1 MFAWQ
6 RHWIEVGFDALET
19 MLARDTETGAF
30 CHGDTPTIADI
41 CLIPQVANARRVN
54 LDIAPWPTIARIE
67 AHALQASRLRRRPA
81 EEPAR
86 CRVTRRRA
94 STTRL
99 DLDHF
104 VPYRLSVLS
113 NRVSDAIARHYSERF
128 GLSIPEWRVMAV
140 LGQTPGLSARDVAA
154 RTAMDKVQVSRAV
167 ACLLRTQT
175 RRARR
180 GRRRTAASRGSR

>member
-1 MFAWQ
+1 M
-6 RHWIEVGFDALET
+6 
-19 MLARDTETGAF
+19 
-30 CHGDTPTIADI
+30 PS
-41 CLIPQVANARRVN
+41 
-54 LDIAPWPTIARIE
+54 E
-67 AHALQASRLRRRPA
+67 AKKRSPD
-81 EEPAR
+81 
-86 CRVTRRRA
+86 
-94 STTRL
+94 RL

-167 ACLLRTQT
+167 ALLLRTKRIARDGDEKDGRVT
-175 RRARR
+175 RLSLTRQGTAIYDEIVPLALHLEEVLLGALSPIERHDLEALMAKLADR
-180 GRRRTAASRGSR
+180 IGRLHLTPLQHRVRDR